1 MDESLLSRRGLLRT
15 AGIAGAAAGLSSFLP
30 AAEMTPEGKL
40 ETFSPPSKN
49 PTMVGVP
56 FERHETIRLGIIGV
70 GGRGTGV
77 LSDFLGVPGVEV
89 KAICDVIPSKTAHA
103 AQMIEKAGQP
113 RPTEYHN
120 GDHDYENLCKR
131 DDLDLIYIATP
142 WIWHVRMAL
151 CSLEHGH
158 HTATEVPAARTLAE
172 CWELVDASEKARKHC
187 MMFENCCYG
196 ETELMVLRMVRAGL
210 LGELTHGSGAYN
222 HDLRGELFSDEGEG
236 LWRRFEHLD
245 RNGNLY
251 PTHGLGPV
259 ANYLDCNRGDRFDY
273 MVSMSSPSVGLQAY
287 RAEHLKA
294 DDPKQKEVYH
304 CGDQNNSLIK
314 TAKGR
319 MITVE
324 HNVSEPHPYD
334 RINLI
339 AGTKGMFRD
348 YPPRLYL
355 DGQKEG
361 EDFVNLD
368 GFKEQWLHPLW
379 KAEGDLARKNG
390 GHGGM
395 DYIMCWRTIQCMKEG
410 LPPDFDVYDAAAWSA
425 PGPLSELSIAKG
437 SVPVKFPDF
446 TRGNWHAF
454 RPFAGV

>member
-1 MDESLLSRRGLLRT
+1 MEESKMTRRGLLKT
-15 AGIAGAAAGLSSFLP
+15 AGIASAAAGFAGLP
-30 AAEMTPEGKL
+30 SLVLGNDGRWETVVPVAAGK
-40 ETFSPPSKN
+40 S
-49 PTMVGVP
+49 MVGMP
-56 FERHETIRLGIIGV
+56 FEKHDKVRLGIIGV

-77 LSDFLGVPGVEV
+77 LSNFLGVPGVEV
-89 KAICDVIPSKTAHA
+89 KAVCDVVASKTAHA
-103 AQMIEKAGQP
+103 ANMVERAGQA
-113 RPTEYHN
+113 RPTEYHAS
-120 GDHDYENLCKR
+120 DHDFENLCKR
-131 DDLDLIYIATP
+131 DDLDLVYVATP

-151 CSLEHGH
+151 SAMEHGH
-158 HTATEVPAARTLAE
+158 HVGVEVPVARTLEE
-172 CWELVDASEKARKHC
+172 CWQIVNASEKNGKHC
-187 MMFENCCYG
+187 MIFENCCYG
-196 ETELMVLRMVRAGL
+196 ETELMVLRMVKAGL

-222 HDLRGELFSDEGEG
+222 HDLRELLFQDEGEG

-273 MVSMSSPSVGLQAY
+273 MVSMSSPSVGLQSW

-294 DDPKQKEVYH
+294 DDPKMKEVYH

-314 TAKGR
+314 TAKGK

-339 AGTKGMFRD
+339 AGTKGIFRD
-348 YPPRLYL
+348 YPARLYI

-361 EDFVNLD
+361 EQFVGLD
-368 GFKEQWLHPLW
+368 AFKADYEHPLW
-379 KAEGDLARKNG
+379 SKNGELARKSG

-395 DYIMCWRTIQCMKEG
+395 DYIMVWRVIQCMKEG

-425 PGPLSELSIAKG
+425 PGPLSEISIAKG
-437 SVPVKFPDF
+437 SAPVKFPDF
-446 TRGNWHAF
+446 TRGNWKTP

>member
-1 MDESLLSRRGLLRT
+1 LKTAAATGTAMGLGAVVPAAVLDTDGRWET
-15 AGIAGAAAGLSSFLP
+15 AVPEPAGA
-30 AAEMTPEGKL
+30 
-40 ETFSPPSKN
+40 
-49 PTMVGVP
+49 TMVGVP
-56 FERHETIRLGIIGV
+56 FERHEKVRLGIIGV

-77 LSDFLGVPGVEV
+77 CSDFLAVPGIEV
-89 KAICDVIPSKTAHA
+89 KAVCDVIPEKTAHA
-103 AQMIEKAGQP
+103 AAMCEKRSGI
-113 RPTEYHN
+113 RPTEYHA

-151 CSLEHGH
+151 SALENGH
-158 HTATEVPAARTLAE
+158 HTAVEVPAARTLAE
-172 CWELVDASEKARKHC
+172 CWDLVNASEKARKHC

-196 ETELMVLRMVRAGL
+196 ETELMVLRMCRAGL
-210 LGELTHGSGAYN
+210 LGELTHGVGAYD
-222 HDLRGELFSDEGEG
+222 HDLRAELFSNGGEG

-259 ANYLDCNRGDRFDY
+259 ANYLECNRGDRFDY
-273 MVSMSSPSVGLQAY
+273 MVSMSSQSVGLQAF
-287 RAEHLKA
+287 RADHLKA
-294 DDPKQKEVYH
+294 DDPRMKEVYH
-304 CGDQNNSLIK
+304 CGDQNNTLIK

-348 YPPRLYL
+348 YPPRLYI

-361 EDFVNLD
+361 EQFVGLD
-368 GFKEQWLHPLW
+368 KYKADYLHPLW
-379 KAEGDLARKNG
+379 SAEGDLARKNG

-395 DYIMCWRTIQCMKEG
+395 DFIMCWRVVQSMKDGEA
-410 LPPDFDVYDAAAWSA
+410 PDFDVYDAAAWSA
-425 PGPLSELSIAKG
+425 PGPLSEISIAKG
-437 SVPVKFPDF
+437 SAPVKFPDF
-446 TRGNWHAF
+446 SRGNWHKY

>member
-1 MDESLLSRRGLLRT
+1 MLTRRGLLKS
-15 AGIAGAAAGLSSFLP
+15 AAIAGATAGLGGLSSAVALGEDGRWETAIP
-30 AAEMTPEGKL
+30 ATTDA
-40 ETFSPPSKN
+40 
-49 PTMVGVP
+49 TMVGVP
-56 FERHETIRLGIIGV
+56 FERHEKVRLGVIGV

-77 LSDFLGVPGVEV
+77 LSNFLAVPGVEV
-89 KAICDVIPSKTAHA
+89 KAVCDVVPERTARA
-103 AQMIEKAGQP
+103 AKMVERAGQGTP
-113 RPTEYHN
+113 AEYHS

-142 WIWHVRMAL
+142 WIWHVRMVL
-151 CSLEHGH
+151 SSLKNGH
-158 HTATEVPAARTLAE
+158 HTATEVPAARTLDE
-172 CWELVDASEKARKHC
+172 CWAMVNNSEKTRRHA

-196 ETELMVLRMVRAGL
+196 ETELMVLRMVKAGL

-222 HDLRGELFSDEGEG
+222 HDLRGELFSNGGEG

-273 MVSMSSPSVGLQAY
+273 MVSMSSQSVGLQAW
-287 RAEHLKA
+287 REQHLQP
-294 DDPKQKEVYH
+294 DDPKMKEVYH
-304 CGDQNNSLIK
+304 CGDQSTSLIK

-319 MITVE
+319 IITLE

-348 YPPRLYL
+348 YPARLYI

-361 EDFVNLD
+361 EQFVGLD
-368 GFKEQWLHPLW
+368 GYKADFEHELW
-379 KAEGDLARKNG
+379 SSKGELARKSG

-395 DYIMCWRTIQCMKEG
+395 DYIMCWRVIQCMREG
-410 LPPDFDVYDAAAWSA
+410 IAPDFDVYDAAAWSA
-425 PGPLSELSIAKG
+425 PGPLSEISVAKG
-437 SVPVKFPDF
+437 SAPVKFPDF
-446 TRGNWHAF
+446 TRGNWHTA
-454 RPFAGV
+454 RKFAGV

>member
-1 MDESLLSRRGLLRT
+1 MMTRRGLLKT
-15 AGIAGAAAGLSSFLP
+15 AAITGAVTGLGAIASSTVLN
-30 AAEMTPEGKL
+30 AEGKWEIL
-40 ETFSPPSKN
+40 EPATTN
-49 PTMVGVP
+49 QTMVGVP
-56 FERHETIRLGIIGV
+56 FERHEKVRLGVIGV

-77 LSDFLGVPGVEV
+77 LGNFLAVPGVEV
-89 KAICDVIPSKTAHA
+89 KAVCDVVPARTARA
-103 AQMIEKAGQP
+103 AKMVEKAGQP
-113 RPTEYHN
+113 RPTEYHA

-142 WIWHVRMAL
+142 WIWHIRMAL
-151 CSLEHGH
+151 SSLENGH
-158 HTATEVPAARTLAE
+158 HTATEVPSARTIE
-172 CWELVDASEKARKHC
+172 DCWAIVNVSEKHRKHC

-196 ETELMVLRMVRAGL
+196 QTELMVLRMCKAGL

-222 HDLRGELFSDEGEG
+222 HDLRALLFEDEGEG

-273 MVSMSSPSVGLQAY
+273 MVSMSSQSVGLQSW
-287 RAEHLKA
+287 RAANLKPT
-294 DDPKQKEVYH
+294 DPKMKEVYH

-319 MITVE
+319 LITVE

-339 AGTKGMFRD
+339 AGTKGIFRD
-348 YPPRLYL
+348 YPARLYI

-361 EDFVNLD
+361 EQFVGLDAYKADF
-368 GFKEQWLHPLW
+368 EHPLW
-379 KAEGDLARKNG
+379 SAQGDRARKSG

-395 DYIMCWRTIQCMKEG
+395 DYIMCWRVIQCMHEG
-410 LPPDFDVYDAAAWSA
+410 LEPDFDVYDSAAWSVPA
-425 PGPLSELSIAKG
+425 PLSEISIAKG
-437 SVPVKFPDF
+437 SAPVKFPDF
-446 TRGNWHAF
+446 TRGNWHKP
-454 RPFAGV
+454 RQFAGV

>member
-1 MDESLLSRRGLLRT
+1 MTRRGLLKT
-15 AGIAGAAAGLSSFLP
+15 AGIAGAAAGLSGLP
-30 AAEMTPEGKL
+30 SLVLGNDGRWETLAPVAAGK
-40 ETFSPPSKN
+40 S
-49 PTMVGVP
+49 MVGVP
-56 FERHETIRLGIIGV
+56 FEKHEKVRLGVIGV

-77 LSDFLGVPGVEV
+77 LSNFLGVPGVEV
-89 KAICDVIPSKTAHA
+89 KAVCDVVASKTAHA
-103 AQMIEKAGQP
+103 ANMVEKAGQP

-120 GDHDYENLCKR
+120 GDHDFENLCKR
-131 DDLDLIYIATP
+131 DDLDLIYVATP
-142 WIWHVRMAL
+142 WIWHDRMAL
-151 CSLEHGH
+151 SALEHGH
-158 HTATEVPAARTLAE
+158 HVGVEVPVARTLEE
-172 CWELVDASEKARKHC
+172 CWQIVNASEKSGKHC
-187 MMFENCCYG
+187 MIFENCCYG
-196 ETELMVLRMVRAGL
+196 ETELMVLRMVKAGL

-222 HDLRGELFSDEGEG
+222 HDLRELLFEDAGEG

-273 MVSMSSPSVGLQAY
+273 LVSMSSPSVGLQSW

-294 DDPKQKEVYH
+294 DDPKMKEVYH

-314 TAKGR
+314 TAKGK

-324 HNVSEPHPYD
+324 HNVSQPHPYD

-339 AGTKGMFRD
+339 AGTKGIFRD
-348 YPPRLYL
+348 YPARLYI

-361 EDFVNLD
+361 EQFVGLD
-368 GFKEQWLHPLW
+368 AYKADYEHPLW
-379 KAEGDLARKNG
+379 SKNGELARKSG

-395 DYIMCWRTIQCMKEG
+395 DYIMVWRVIQCMMEG
-410 LPPDFDVYDAAAWSA
+410 LPPDLDVYDAAAWSA
-425 PGPLSELSIAKG
+425 PGPLSEISVAKG
-437 SVPVKFPDF
+437 SAPVKFPDF
-446 TRGNWHAF
+446 TRGNWKTS

>member
-1 MDESLLSRRGLLRT
+1 MTRRGLLKT
-15 AGIAGAAAGLSSFLP
+15 AGIAGAAAGLSGLP
-30 AAEMTPEGKL
+30 SLVLGNDGRWETLAPVAAGK
-40 ETFSPPSKN
+40 S
-49 PTMVGVP
+49 MVGVP
-56 FERHETIRLGIIGV
+56 FEKHEKVRLGVIGV

-77 LSDFLGVPGVEV
+77 LSNFLGVPGVEV
-89 KAICDVIPSKTAHA
+89 KAVCDVVASKTAHA
-103 AQMIEKAGQP
+103 ANMVEKAGQP

-120 GDHDYENLCKR
+120 GDHDFENLCKR
-131 DDLDLIYIATP
+131 DDLDLIYVATP

-151 CSLEHGH
+151 SALEHGH
-158 HTATEVPAARTLAE
+158 HVGVEVPVARTLEE
-172 CWELVDASEKARKHC
+172 CWQIVNASEKSGKHC
-187 MMFENCCYG
+187 MIFENCCYG
-196 ETELMVLRMVRAGL
+196 ETELMVLRMVKAGL

-222 HDLRGELFSDEGEG
+222 HDLRELLFEDAGEG

-273 MVSMSSPSVGLQAY
+273 LVSMSSPSVGLQSW

-294 DDPKQKEVYH
+294 DDPKMKEVYH

-314 TAKGR
+314 TAKGK

-324 HNVSEPHPYD
+324 HNVSQPHPYD

-339 AGTKGMFRD
+339 AGTKGIFRD
-348 YPPRLYL
+348 YPARLYI

-361 EDFVNLD
+361 EQFVGLD
-368 GFKEQWLHPLW
+368 AYKADYEHPLW
-379 KAEGDLARKNG
+379 SKNGELARKSG

-395 DYIMCWRTIQCMKEG
+395 DYIMVWRVIQCMMEG
-410 LPPDFDVYDAAAWSA
+410 LPPDLDVYDAAAWSA
-425 PGPLSELSIAKG
+425 PGPLSEISVAKG
-437 SVPVKFPDF
+437 SAPVKFPDF
-446 TRGNWHAF
+446 TRGNWKTS

>member
-1 MDESLLSRRGLLRT
+1 MTRRGLLKT
-15 AGIAGAAAGLSSFLP
+15 AAVTGAAAGLGTLAP
-30 AAEMTPEGKL
+30 AAVLNDEGRW
-40 ETFSPPSKN
+40 ETLVPDPSGA
-49 PTMVGVP
+49 TMVGVP
-56 FERHETIRLGIIGV
+56 FERHEKVRLGIIGV

-77 LSDFLGVPGVEV
+77 CIDFLGVPGVEV
-89 KAICDVIPSKTAHA
+89 KAICDVIPEKTAHA
-103 AQMIEKAGQP
+103 ASMVEKSGQP

-151 CSLEHGH
+151 SSLENGH
-158 HTATEVPAARTLAE
+158 HTAVEVPAARTLAE
-172 CWELVDASEKARKHC
+172 CWDLVNASEKSRRHC

-196 ETELMVLRMVRAGL
+196 ETELMVLRMCRAGL
-210 LGELTHGSGAYN
+210 LGELTHGVGAYD
-222 HDLRGELFSDEGEG
+222 HDLRGELFSGSGEG
-236 LWRRFEHLD
+236 LWRRFEHLN

-259 ANYLDCNRGDRFDY
+259 ANYLECNRGDRFDY
-273 MVSMSSPSVGLQAY
+273 MVSMSSQSVGLQAF
-287 RAEHLKA
+287 RAAHLKA
-294 DDPKQKEVYH
+294 DDPRMNEVYH
-304 CGDQNNSLIK
+304 CGDQNNTLIK

-361 EDFVNLD
+361 EQFIGLDQYRADF
-368 GFKEQWLHPLW
+368 LHPLW
-379 KAEGDLARKNG
+379 GAEGDMARKNG

-395 DYIMCWRTIQCMKEG
+395 DYIMCWRVIQCMKEG
-410 LPPDFDVYDAAAWSA
+410 EAPDFDVYDAAAWSA
-425 PGPLSELSIAKG
+425 PGPLSEISIAKG
-437 SVPVKFPDF
+437 SAPVKFPDF
-446 TRGNWHAF
+446 TRGNWHSS
-454 RPFAGV
+454 RKFAGV

>member
-1 MDESLLSRRGLLRT
+1 MSESRVSRRKLLKTAGVAGASVGLSGLLP
-15 AGIAGAAAGLSSFLP
+15 ASS
-30 AAEMTPEGKL
+30 AESYE
-40 ETFSPPSKN
+40 PPSSN
-49 PTMVGVP
+49 PRMIGVP
-56 FERHETIRLGIIGV
+56 FERHEKVRLGIIGV

-77 LSDFLGVPGVEV
+77 CGEFLAVPGVEV
-89 KAICDVIPSKTAHA
+89 KAVCDVVPAKTSNA
-103 AQMIEKAGQP
+103 AAMVERAGQP
-113 RPTEYHN
+113 RPAEYHA

-142 WIWHVRMAL
+142 WIWHVPMAL
-151 CSLEHGH
+151 SALANGH
-158 HTATEVPAARTLAE
+158 HVGTEVPAARTLPD
-172 CWELVDASEKARKHC
+172 CWALVDASEKARKHC
-187 MMFENCCYG
+187 MLLENCCYG
-196 ETELMVLRMVRAGL
+196 ETELMLLRMVRAGL
-210 LGELTHGSGAYN
+210 LGELTHGAGAYN
-222 HDLRGELFSDEGEG
+222 HDLRSLLFSDEGEG

-259 ANYLDCNRGDRFDY
+259 ANYLECNRGDRFDY
-273 MVSMSSPSVGLQAY
+273 MVSMSSPSVGLQAF
-287 RAEHLKA
+287 RAANLKP

-304 CGDQNNSLIK
+304 CGDQNTSLIK

-319 MITVE
+319 VITVE

-348 YPPRLYL
+348 YPPRLYI

-361 EDFVNLD
+361 EEFVGLD
-368 GFKEQWLHPLW
+368 AYKAQYQHPLW
-379 KAEGDLARKNG
+379 AEQGDLARRSG

-395 DYIMCWRTIQCMKEG
+395 DYIMCWRLIECMKEG

-425 PGPLSELSIAKG
+425 PGPLSETSVAKG
-437 SVPVKFPDF
+437 SIPVKFPDF
-446 TRGNWHAF
+446 TRGNWHSP

>member
-1 MDESLLSRRGLLRT
+1 MDSHLSRRRLLT
-15 AGIAGAAAGLSSFLP
+15 QAGAAGAAFLLTDSVL
-30 AAEMTPEGKL
+30 ASATLNAEGKL
-40 ETFSPPSKN
+40 ETVTPKAAGA
-49 PTMVGVP
+49 TMVGVP
-56 FERHETIRLGIIGV
+56 FERHETVRLGIIGV

-77 LSDFLGVPGVEV
+77 LGEFLAVPGVQI
-89 KAICDVIPSKTAHA
+89 KAVCDVVPSKTANA
-103 AQMIEKAGQP
+103 ARMVERAGQP
-113 RPTEYHN
+113 RPTEYHS
-120 GDHDYENLCKR
+120 GDHDFENLAKR

-142 WIWHVRMAL
+142 WIWHVRMCLAGL
-151 CSLEHGH
+151 AHGH
-158 HTATEVPAARTLAE
+158 HVATEVPAARTLEE
-172 CWELVDASEKARKHC
+172 CWQLVNASEKARKHC

-196 ETELMVLRMVRAGL
+196 ETELMVLRMVRGGL

-222 HDLRGELFSDEGEG
+222 HDLRSLLFSDEGEG

-259 ANYLDCNRGDRFDY
+259 ANYLECNRGDRFDY
-273 MVSMSSPSVGLQAY
+273 MVSMSSQSVGLQSF
-287 RAEHLKA
+287 RAAHLKPE
-294 DDPKQKEVYH
+294 DPKQKEVYH

-339 AGTKGMFRD
+339 AGTKGIFRD
-348 YPPRLYL
+348 YPPRIYL
-355 DGQKEG
+355 DEQKEG
-361 EDFVNLD
+361 EQFLGLD
-368 GFKEQWLHPLW
+368 KFKADWEHPLW
-379 KAEGDLARKNG
+379 QTQGELARKSG

-395 DYIMCWRTIQCMKEG
+395 DYIMCWRVIQCMKEG
-410 LPPDFDVYDAAAWSA
+410 LAPDFDVYDAAYWSA

-437 SVPVKFPDF
+437 SIPVKFPDF
-446 TRGNWHAF
+446 TRGNWKNS
-454 RPFAGV
+454 RKFADV